1 MGICGAKEA
10 GKSTDDGVVIQV
22 PPTKKTITNASEL
35 NIGAAGL
42 VFENKNKISKEYNI
56 LWPPLGN
63 GAFGEVRKCVQRETG
78 HIRAVKIIFKDQAT
92 EEEVR
97 RILREVEI
105 LRKLVAA
112 PHPGPPQYYKGA
124 RVLPG
129 RAPSVHRDGALQ
141 RRRAVR

>member
-1 MGICGAKEA
+1 MGICGAKES

-22 PPTKKTITNASEL
+22 PAAKKTITNASEL

-105 LRKLVAA
+105 LRKLVGMYHA
-112 PHPGPPQYYKGA
+112 GPPQYNQGA

-129 RAPSVHRDGALQ
+129 RAAPIYRYRAL
-141 RRRAVR
+141 